1 LTSDNK
7 SGSQLKKYVG
17 YTIPVL
23 LMIVFLYL
31 AFNKVDF
38 AKVIKII
45 SELSIGWFV
54 IFILAFFLSHFLR
67 ALRWKVMLNSTKPN
81 TSLLNLFGAT
91 MIGYGLNSVIP
102 RLGELYRGFF
112 AGKWE
117 NISRSVVLG
126 TIVVER
132 VIDILALGISVLIS
146 VLVYQGNL
154 FSELPWL
161 KAAVVFGFTGIFV
174 IIIVLILLVKFKEKF
189 YSFVLNVVSKLSKNA
204 AKKIANIF
212 EMLINGFSTIKGTS
226 SYIWVITYSILIMLN
241 YGLTAELGFY
251 VLNLQN
257 DFDINYNMAWIVMT
271 VSAFGIIIPTPGGA
285 GTYHFI
291 GISVLV
297 TLFAFTNEAASAYVL
312 LTHTISIFVFI
323 ISMFLFMGYINNKR
337 EKMGLQRENFY
348 SVIKGGKTE

>member
-1 LTSDNK
+1 MTSDKKNVSK
-7 SGSQLKKYVG
+7 IKKYIG
-17 YTIPVL
+17 YTLPIILMVL
-23 LMIVFLYL
+23 FLYL

-38 AKVIKII
+38 QKVLQILSK
-45 SELSIGWFV
+45 LSIGWFIVFV
-54 IFILAFFLSHFLR
+54 IVFFFSHFLR
-67 ALRWKVMLNSTKPN
+67 ALRWKVMLNSTKQSS
-81 TSLLNLFGAT
+81 SLLNLFGAT
-91 MIGYGLNSVIP
+91 MIGYGLNSIIP

-132 VIDILALGISVLIS
+132 VIDILALGISVLIT
-146 VLVYQGNL
+146 VLIYNGDL
-154 FSELPWL
+154 YSELAWL
-161 KAAVVFGFTGIFV
+161 KATVIFGFAGIFV
-174 IIIVLILLVKFKEKF
+174 IIIVLFLLVKFKEKF
-189 YSFVLNVVSKLSKNA
+189 YSLILNMVSKFSEKA

-212 EMLINGFSTIKGTS
+212 DMLIDGFSTIKGTS
-226 SYIWVITYSILIMLN
+226 SYIWVLVYSVLIMLS

-257 DFDINYNMAWIVMT
+257 DNVINYSMAWTVMT
-271 VSAFGIIIPTPGGA
+271 ISAFGVVIPTPGGA

-291 GISVLV
+291 GITVLV
-297 TLFAFTNEAASAYVL
+297 SLFAFSNEAASAYVL
-312 LTHTISIFVFI
+312 LTHTISIFIFI
-323 ISMFLFMGYINNKR
+323 TSMFLFMGYINNKR

>member
-1 LTSDNK
+1 MTSDKKNASK
-7 SGSQLKKYVG
+7 IKKYIG
-17 YTIPVL
+17 YTLPIILMVL
-23 LMIVFLYL
+23 FLYL

-38 AKVIKII
+38 QKVIQILSK
-45 SELSIGWFV
+45 LSIGWFIV
-54 IFILAFFLSHFLR
+54 FVVVFFFSHFLR
-67 ALRWKVMLNSTKPN
+67 ALRWKVMLNSTKQSS
-81 TSLLNLFGAT
+81 SLLNLFGAT
-91 MIGYGLNSVIP
+91 MIGYGLNSIIP

-132 VIDILALGISVLIS
+132 VIDILALGISVLIT
-146 VLVYQGNL
+146 VLIYNGDL
-154 FSELPWL
+154 YSELAWL
-161 KAAVVFGFTGIFV
+161 KATVIFGFAGIFI
-174 IIIVLILLVKFKEKF
+174 IIIVLFLLVKFKEKF
-189 YSFVLNVVSKLSKNA
+189 YSLILNVVSKLSEKA

-212 EMLINGFSTIKGTS
+212 DMLIDGFSTIKGTLN
-226 SYIWVITYSILIMLN
+226 YIWVLVYSVLIMLS

-257 DFDINYNMAWIVMT
+257 DNVINYSMAWTVMT
-271 VSAFGIIIPTPGGA
+271 ISAFGVVIPTPGGA

-291 GISVLV
+291 GITVLV
-297 TLFAFTNEAASAYVL
+297 SLFAFSNEAASAYVL
-312 LTHTISIFVFI
+312 LTHTISIFIFI
-323 ISMFLFMGYINNKR
+323 TSMFLFMGYINNKR